1 MTEESQPCFILTG
14 TGNKDVVL
22 IKRCVHCVW
31 GGAYMCDKFNVPI
44 MNARGMGGV
53 PLCTGIGVEY
63 VCGLSTDRG
72 CSDRYSTCGTTL

>member
-31 GGAYMCDKFNVPI
+31 GGLYICDKFNVPI
-44 MNARGMGGV
+44 MNARGMCGAA
-53 PLCTGIGVEY
+53 LCDGIGKDY
-63 VCGLSTDRG
+63 VYGWSTDFG
-72 CSDRYSTCGTTL
+72 